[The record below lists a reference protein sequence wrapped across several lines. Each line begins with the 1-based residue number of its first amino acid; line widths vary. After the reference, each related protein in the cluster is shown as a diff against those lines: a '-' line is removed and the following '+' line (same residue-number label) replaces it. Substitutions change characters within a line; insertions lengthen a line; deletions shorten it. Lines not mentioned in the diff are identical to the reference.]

1 MLELEDKNLFVNE
14 LCFNE
19 ENKTSEKQP
28 SDRVT
33 KRIGLLEEREIDYI
47 CCCEIS
53 FHNTAIFQCSIFKLI
68 GN

>member
-1 MLELEDKNLFVNE
+1 MLEPEDKNLFVNE

-19 ENKTSEKQP
+19 ENKASEKQA
-28 SDRVT
+28 SDGVT

-53 FHNTAIFQCSIFKLI
+53 FHKTAIFQRSILKLI
-68 GN
+68 VN